1 MMKLYRDS
9 LSWSFE
15 LIKINM
21 IKLKLKHTKSGKETI
36 LKWSYKSWQM
46 LNLLVSFRCMQI
58 GGVLRSLE

>member
-1 MMKLYRDS
+1 MKLYRDS

-36 LKWSYKSWQM
+36 LKWSYKSWRM
-46 LNLLVSFRCMQI
+46 LCFYFQIFLLVLGACK
-58 GGVLRSLE
+58 